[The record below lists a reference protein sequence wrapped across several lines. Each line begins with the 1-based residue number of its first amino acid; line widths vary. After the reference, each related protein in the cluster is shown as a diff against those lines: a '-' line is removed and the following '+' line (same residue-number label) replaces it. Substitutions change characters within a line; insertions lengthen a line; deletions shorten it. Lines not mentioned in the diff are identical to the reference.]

1 LFAENSRT
9 SIAVDCIRCKRTSY
23 VARAFVRLD
32 LLYVILIKI
41 IFIDSRL

>member
-1 LFAENSRT
+1 MSF
-9 SIAVDCIRCKRTSY
+9 IAIPGTSY